1 MSRYGTD
8 IINSQNK
15 TTMKKKFLLC
25 IALALLYDFANA
37 ETLKCTVQEKEVYLA
52 NKSVI
57 DSLLYL
63 RYPEE
68 IVKITNRYLVPKKD
82 RGRLEYLVKNREF
95 KYICQDFIYKDSLE
109 KRVHNK
115 LIIDRVYQDSINLI
129 LIPEYRNQLS
139 GENLSYALHCRN
151 LLNLDSIQYS
161 YIMDKALD
169 MARRIR
175 KDYRINLWNEEME
188 ILKRTLDRQQLRSF
202 FARKNANKVATE
214 FNKAW
219 TKLKDAG
226 LTEQLDSIKDGNDA
240 INFMSSRQM
249 IKDLYRSYGTSQKK
263 YLAELEKSKPK
274 LISMLEGIDKKAR
287 IEEKN
292 KTIGKEFV
300 W

>member
-1 MSRYGTD
+1 
-8 IINSQNK
+8 
-15 TTMKKKFLLC
+15 MKKKFLLC
-25 IALALLYDFANA
+25 IALALLYNYASA
-37 ETLKCTVQEKEVYLA
+37 ETLRCTIQEREVYLA

-57 DSLLYL
+57 DSLLYF

-68 IVKITNRYLVPKKD
+68 LVKINNQYIVPKDD
-82 RGRLEYLVKNREF
+82 RARLEFYIKNREF
-95 KYICQDFIYKDSLE
+95 KYICQDFLYKDSLE
-109 KRVHNK
+109 KRMHNK
-115 LIIDRVYQDSINLI
+115 LIIDRVYQDSINTI
-129 LIPEYRNQLS
+129 LISEYKNHLS
-139 GENLSYALHCRN
+139 GENLSFALHCRY

-188 ILKRTLDRQQLRSF
+188 ILKKTLDKQQLYSF

-214 FNKAW
+214 FDKAW

-240 INFMSSRQM
+240 IRFMSSRQM
-249 IKDLYRSYGTSQKK
+249 IKDLYRSYGTPQKK

-292 KTIGKEFV
+292 KSIGKEFV